1 MFDPEKYLT
10 CLRDGDYTVNPFL
23 SFMDIRCEEIGHG
36 YARFCMPV
44 KPEFLQGAGWVQGG
58 ILVALA
64 DEAIAHAIMTVLEK
78 NEGLTTVSLK
88 SDFLKSVSSGSL
100 IAEASIFRKG
110 KTIVLADC
118 FVRNDL
124 GHDIL
129 RCAETFLIMRSK

>member
-1 MFDPEKYLT
+1 MFDPGKYLK
-10 CLRDGDYTVNPFL
+10 CLQNGDYTINPFL
-23 SFMDIRCEEIGHG
+23 SFMGIRCEEIGRG
-36 YARFCMPV
+36 YARFCMTV

-88 SDFLKSVSSGSL
+88 SDFLKSVSNGFL
-100 IAEASIFRKG
+100 VAEASIFRKG

-118 FVRNDL
+118 FVKNDS

-129 RCAETFLIMRSK
+129 RCAETFLIMKSK